1 MSNAYKTK
9 VQIKK
14 PKNVALV
21 LNHQKRGILPKR
33 ADRRR
38 GIFSQNIKEKPKP
51 KVIKKIEKQ
60 DVSEILRQGRMKNK
74 EDLEALL
81 STHGGNYKTDFG
93 LRDTINFNDE
103 SNSGWNN
110 LYSYVQGNVN
120 DQRIEQTILN
130 MK

>member
-14 PKNVALV
+14 PKNMALV
-21 LNHQKRGILPKR
+21 LNNQKRGILPKR
-33 ADRRR
+33 TERRR
-38 GIFSQNIKEKPKP
+38 GIFSKDPKEKPKP
-51 KVIKKIEKQ
+51 KTIKKIEKQ

-93 LRDTINFNDE
+93 LRDTINFNE
-103 SNSGWNN
+103 EGNNGWNN
-110 LYSYVQGNVN
+110 LFSYIQGNPS
-120 DQRIEQTILN
+120 DQRIEQAIFN
-130 MK
+130 